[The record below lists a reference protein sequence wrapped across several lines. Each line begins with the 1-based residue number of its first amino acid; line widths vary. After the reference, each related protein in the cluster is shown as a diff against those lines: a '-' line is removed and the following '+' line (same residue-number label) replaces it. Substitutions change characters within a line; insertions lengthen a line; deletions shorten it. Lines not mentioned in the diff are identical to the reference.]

1 MIEIFGIGFELLEQ
15 GSKFFEQGS
24 KFFEPGSKFRNFD
37 LVVFG
42 GEQVTRQAAE
52 HITPGTS
59 KQDTLK
65 INFP

>member
-1 MIEIFGIGFELLEQ
+1 MIESFGIGFEILEQ

-24 KFFEPGSKFRNFD
+24 KFRNFD

-42 GEQVTRQAAE
+42 SEQVTRQAAE
-52 HITPGTS
+52 HVTPGTS

>member
-24 KFFEPGSKFRNFD
+24 KIRNFD
-37 LVVFG
+37 LAVFG
-42 GEQVTRQAAE
+42 SEVVMRQATE
-52 HITPGTS
+52 HVTPGTS